1 MLVQRVNDTQPGHTE
16 EIISWLV
23 WYYQMK
29 IASVS
34 AGLPC
39 WLRYCTPHQVFFYC
53 YECSIT
59 KLWISLS
66 STLETRWGARSGRK
80 SRAAS
85 SQMRWFENPPRR
97 HPGEVFQTC
106 PNGDRG
112 VRCLCC
118 GPRTRWEI
126 RSLGCLVN
134 TSLSPQ
140 TSWRRRLGGAR
151 SRLLSLDCCSCN
163 CSHTWQFGC
172 T

>member
-1 MLVQRVNDTQPGHTE
+1 
-16 EIISWLV
+16 
-23 WYYQMK
+23 
-29 IASVS
+29 
-34 AGLPC
+34 
-39 WLRYCTPHQVFFYC
+39 
-53 YECSIT
+53 
-59 KLWISLS
+59 
-66 STLETRWGARSGRK
+66 
-80 SRAAS
+80 
-85 SQMRWFENPPRR
+85 MRWFENPPRR

-106 PNGDRG
+106 PNGDGG

-151 SRLLSLDCCSCN
+151 SRLLSLDRCSCN

-172 T
+172 TLALRAVNTSNKVGDLGHKMWVYQNSEVQHNLRTRNYLCQFSTCTKTKNKKQRVCRKLQSASSQKTFQKQTFYISSLWDVFLF